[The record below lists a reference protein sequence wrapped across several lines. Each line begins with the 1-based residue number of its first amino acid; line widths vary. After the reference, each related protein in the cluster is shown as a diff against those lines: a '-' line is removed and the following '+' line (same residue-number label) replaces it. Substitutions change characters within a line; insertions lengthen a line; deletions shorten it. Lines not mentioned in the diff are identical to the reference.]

1 MPKREGR
8 EFEPLVDW
16 ESEHV
21 TFRSIWQAANI
32 LRDTGEMNDIH
43 VRFPS
48 RMAAAVLV
56 HAAYEGFVNDAI
68 ERLYPDV
75 WKQELTYFR
84 TGAFRGTLGK
94 TWFLAERLGVAL
106 ERASRPYRT
115 VAELNA
121 WRNDLVH
128 PRTARGKG
136 TVRSDAYA
144 KQPKR
149 VRPAVFSKLRPAF
162 VARCLEDVSALAD
175 MLLRA
180 ARQQHRS
187 EVRHLGQ
194 MAFWGPAGSGGAALK
209 Q

>member
-8 EFEPLVDW
+8 ESEPLVDW
-16 ESEHV
+16 ESEHL
-21 TFRSIWQAANI
+21 TFRSLWQAANV
-32 LRDTGEMNDIH
+32 LRDTGEMNQIQ
-43 VRFPS
+43 RFPS

-84 TGAFRGTLGK
+84 IGAFRGTLGK
-94 TWFLAERLGVAL
+94 TRFLAERLGVSL
-106 ERASRPYRT
+106 ERAARPYRT
-115 VAELNA
+115 VAELHA

-149 VRPAVFSKLRPAF
+149 VRPVAFAKLRPAF
-162 VARCLEDVSALAD
+162 VTRCFEDVSALAD
-175 MLLRA
+175 RLLRA
-180 ARQQHRS
+180 AIQQHRT
-187 EVRHLGQ
+187 EVRDLGQ
-194 MAFWGPAGSGGAALK
+194 MVFWGPADWGGAALK
-209 Q
+209 R

>member
-1 MPKREGR
+1 MPKREDP
-8 EFEPLVDW
+8 EPEPLVDW
-16 ESEHV
+16 ESEHL
-21 TFRSIWQAANI
+21 TFRSIWQAANV
-32 LRDTGEMNDIH
+32 LRDTGEMNEIQ
-43 VRFPS
+43 RFPS

-75 WKQELTYFR
+75 WKLELTYFR
-84 TGAFRGTLGK
+84 VGAFRGTLGK
-94 TWFLAERLGVAL
+94 TRFLAEGLGVAL
-106 ERASRPYRT
+106 ERALRPYRT

-144 KQPKR
+144 KRPMH
-149 VRPAVFSKLRPAF
+149 VRPPGFAKLTHGF
-162 VARCLEDVSALAD
+162 IARCFDDVSALAD

-180 ARQQHRS
+180 ARQRHRA
-187 EVRHLGQ
+187 EVRDLGQ
-194 MAFWGPAGSGGAALK
+194 MVFWGPTGSGGAALK